1 MTLTPVGSTE
11 AVLGHHLQCFGAGDL
26 EGILADY
33 TPESVLCTP
42 TGVLRGPSEM
52 APLFQALFAEFAKPG
67 ASFTMQQQT
76 IEGEVAHI
84 IWNAE
89 TADNVYELGT
99 DTLVVRDGKILV
111 QTFAVKATPKR

>member
-1 MTLTPVGSTE
+1 MPLTHAGSTE

-26 EGILADY
+26 EGILTDY

-42 TGVLRGPSEM
+42 FGVLRGQEIADFFRATFVEFVEPGTR
-52 APLFQALFAEFAKPG
+52 FA
-67 ASFTMQQQT
+67 MQRQT

-89 TADNVYELGT
+89 TAVNVYELGT
-99 DTLVVRDGKILV
+99 DTFVVRGGKIV
-111 QTFAVKATPKR
+111 AQTFAAKVTHR